1 MRGIMKR
8 TVAAVM
14 AVLIACAAAGCSSTG
29 NSSSGSSSAGET
41 TTTTAPV
48 VEDMGN
54 IDLSDVT
61 TEYDVPEDFSYE
73 SEAEKGTLL
82 GGAAVLDK
90 NFLGKFSGDGFV
102 SIGSSGDMV
111 EFEIDFPAKGSY
123 NITLT
128 MAADGEGQSN
138 LITVDGAALTN
149 FTSTTTEF
157 GDTMAENVLI
167 DEGTHK
173 VGIKGDNGHIY
184 IDKIKITPAPAI
196 DLSQY
201 EVSNQLSNPNASDEA
216 KRLYNFLTDV
226 YGKYTISGQFSGDN
240 EGKDSREFKEIKK
253 HTGKTPAILGLDVL
267 NLSNSALAHG
277 AGGGDM
283 VPLQAMDWYNNEN
296 GIVSLCWHWY
306 APEKNL
312 EKNGGAWWQGFY
324 SEYTDFDLAKALS
337 GEDKEG
343 YDSIIA
349 DLDHMAGVLKELAD
363 ANVPILWRPLHEAAG
378 DPKYP
383 GNAWFWW
390 GSAGKDAYIQL
401 WKLMYDKF
409 TNEYGLNN
417 LIWVWNAQNP
427 DWYPGDEYVD
437 IMGYDCYP
445 AEQDSSSQKWY
456 YDLVKSSTSTK
467 KIIAMTENG
476 SMFDPDG
483 AFNDGTRWAWFSTW
497 NGEFCIKDKQLS
509 DQYTTFDEWN
519 KIYNSERVLTLDELP
534 NLKCYPMDTEKY
546 LEEHKYA
553 YKDFGCNSDLSCDYP
568 DYAHPLAE
576 AVESGEVYPGIA
588 ICGSGEGMAITLNKH
603 QGVRAGLAWNKDVAE

>member
-1 MRGIMKR
+1 MREIMKR

-73 SEAEKGTLL
+73 SEAEKGTLS

-226 YGKYTISGQFSGDN
+226 YGKYTISGQSSGDN

-253 HTGKTPAILGLDVL
+253 HTRVDVKMMGKSLLLPEQAHLPVVAGRLNGGGGRIVVKHKGRLVPVPYLLASHLPEGIDGLEIQVVNLRKINVGRYDFPADHPVTAAVLCQYLLYRMHILFSCPAFFSCPAYMIL
-267 NLSNSALAHG
+267 NLSN
-277 AGGGDM
+277 
-283 VPLQAMDWYNNEN
+283 
-296 GIVSLCWHWY
+296 
-306 APEKNL
+306 
-312 EKNGGAWWQGFY
+312 
-324 SEYTDFDLAKALS
+324 
-337 GEDKEG
+337 
-343 YDSIIA
+343 
-349 DLDHMAGVLKELAD
+349 
-363 ANVPILWRPLHEAAG
+363 
-378 DPKYP
+378 
-383 GNAWFWW
+383 
-390 GSAGKDAYIQL
+390 
-401 WKLMYDKF
+401 
-409 TNEYGLNN
+409 
-417 LIWVWNAQNP
+417 
-427 DWYPGDEYVD
+427 
-437 IMGYDCYP
+437 
-445 AEQDSSSQKWY
+445 
-456 YDLVKSSTSTK
+456 
-467 KIIAMTENG
+467 
-476 SMFDPDG
+476 
-483 AFNDGTRWAWFSTW
+483 
-497 NGEFCIKDKQLS
+497 
-509 DQYTTFDEWN
+509 
-519 KIYNSERVLTLDELP
+519 TL
-534 NLKCYPMDTEKY
+534 
-546 LEEHKYA
+546 
-553 YKDFGCNSDLSCDYP
+553 
-568 DYAHPLAE
+568 
-576 AVESGEVYPGIA
+576 
-588 ICGSGEGMAITLNKH
+588 
-603 QGVRAGLAWNKDVAE
+603 

>member
-1 MRGIMKR
+1 M
-8 TVAAVM
+8 
-14 AVLIACAAAGCSSTG
+14 
-29 NSSSGSSSAGET
+29 
-41 TTTTAPV
+41 
-48 VEDMGN
+48 
-54 IDLSDVT
+54 
-61 TEYDVPEDFSYE
+61 
-73 SEAEKGTLL
+73 
-82 GGAAVLDK
+82 
-90 NFLGKFSGDGFV
+90 
-102 SIGSSGDMV
+102 

-157 GDTMAENVLI
+157 GDTVAENVLI

-226 YGKYTISGQFSGDN
+226 YGKYTISGQSSGDN

-277 AGGGDM
+277 SGGGDM

-445 AEQDSSSQKWY
+445 AERDSSSQKWY

-546 LEEHKYA
+546 LEEHK
-553 YKDFGCNSDLSCDYP
+553 
-568 DYAHPLAE
+568 
-576 AVESGEVYPGIA
+576 
-588 ICGSGEGMAITLNKH
+588 
-603 QGVRAGLAWNKDVAE
+603 

>member
-1 MRGIMKR
+1 MREIMKR

-73 SEAEKGTLL
+73 SEAEEGTLS

-102 SIGSSGDMV
+102 SIGSSGDMA

-184 IDKIKITPAPAI
+184 IDRIKITPAPAI

-240 EGKDSREFKEIKK
+240 EGK
-253 HTGKTPAILGLDVL
+253 
-267 NLSNSALAHG
+267 
-277 AGGGDM
+277 
-283 VPLQAMDWYNNEN
+283 
-296 GIVSLCWHWY
+296 
-306 APEKNL
+306 
-312 EKNGGAWWQGFY
+312 
-324 SEYTDFDLAKALS
+324 
-337 GEDKEG
+337 
-343 YDSIIA
+343 
-349 DLDHMAGVLKELAD
+349 
-363 ANVPILWRPLHEAAG
+363 
-378 DPKYP
+378 
-383 GNAWFWW
+383 
-390 GSAGKDAYIQL
+390 
-401 WKLMYDKF
+401 
-409 TNEYGLNN
+409 
-417 LIWVWNAQNP
+417 
-427 DWYPGDEYVD
+427 
-437 IMGYDCYP
+437 
-445 AEQDSSSQKWY
+445 
-456 YDLVKSSTSTK
+456 
-467 KIIAMTENG
+467 
-476 SMFDPDG
+476 
-483 AFNDGTRWAWFSTW
+483 
-497 NGEFCIKDKQLS
+497 
-509 DQYTTFDEWN
+509 
-519 KIYNSERVLTLDELP
+519 
-534 NLKCYPMDTEKY
+534 
-546 LEEHKYA
+546 
-553 YKDFGCNSDLSCDYP
+553 
-568 DYAHPLAE
+568 
-576 AVESGEVYPGIA
+576 
-588 ICGSGEGMAITLNKH
+588 
-603 QGVRAGLAWNKDVAE
+603 

>member
-1 MRGIMKR
+1 MREIMKR

-73 SEAEKGTLL
+73 SEAEKGTLS

-102 SIGSSGDMV
+102 SVGSSGDMV

-157 GDTMAENVLI
+157 GGTMAENVLI
-167 DEGTHK
+167 DEGSHK

-240 EGKDSREFKEIKK
+240 EGKDCREFKEIKK
-253 HTGKTPAILGLDVL
+253 HTGKTPAILGLDVS
-267 NLSNSALAHG
+267 NLSNSALSHG

-312 EKNGGAWWQGFY
+312 DSPTRVPTCRRPRLSRLSVLAVIFCQTVERMSPLITPHSTSLVVGTRTPFRSSTILSCVSVLVLDPVERMVASVFN
-324 SEYTDFDLAKALS
+324 SE
-337 GEDKEG
+337 
-343 YDSIIA
+343 
-349 DLDHMAGVLKELAD
+349 ELT
-363 ANVPILWRPLHEAAG
+363 ET
-378 DPKYP
+378 
-383 GNAWFWW
+383 F
-390 GSAGKDAYIQL
+390 
-401 WKLMYDKF
+401 
-409 TNEYGLNN
+409 
-417 LIWVWNAQNP
+417 LI
-427 DWYPGDEYVD
+427 
-437 IMGYDCYP
+437 
-445 AEQDSSSQKWY
+445 SSS
-456 YDLVKSSTSTK
+456 T
-467 KIIAMTENG
+467 
-476 SMFDPDG
+476 P
-483 AFNDGTRWAWFSTW
+483 
-497 NGEFCIKDKQLS
+497 
-509 DQYTTFDEWN
+509 
-519 KIYNSERVLTLDELP
+519 
-534 NLKCYPMDTEKY
+534 
-546 LEEHKYA
+546 
-553 YKDFGCNSDLSCDYP
+553 
-568 DYAHPLAE
+568 
-576 AVESGEVYPGIA
+576 
-588 ICGSGEGMAITLNKH
+588 
-603 QGVRAGLAWNKDVAE
+603 

>member
-1 MRGIMKR
+1 MAIDNDFLYDIFQSMEYKAERRELRKAWLYENLNILIINDKENIMREIMKR
-8 TVAAVM
+8 TVATVM

-73 SEAEKGTLL
+73 SEAEKGTLS

-226 YGKYTISGQFSGDN
+226 YGKYTISGQSSGDN

-445 AEQDSSSQKWY
+445 AERDSSSQKWY

-546 LEEHKYA
+546 LEEHK
-553 YKDFGCNSDLSCDYP
+553 
-568 DYAHPLAE
+568 
-576 AVESGEVYPGIA
+576 
-588 ICGSGEGMAITLNKH
+588 
-603 QGVRAGLAWNKDVAE
+603 

>member
-1 MRGIMKR
+1 MREIMKR

-73 SEAEKGTLL
+73 SEAEKGTLS

-226 YGKYTISGQFSGDN
+226 YGKYTISGQSSGDN

-306 APEKNL
+306 APEKTWKRTA
-312 EKNGGAWWQGFY
+312 EHGGRA
-324 SEYTDFDLAKALS
+324 
-337 GEDKEG
+337 
-343 YDSIIA
+343 SI
-349 DLDHMAGVLKELAD
+349 
-363 ANVPILWRPLHEAAG
+363 
-378 DPKYP
+378 
-383 GNAWFWW
+383 
-390 GSAGKDAYIQL
+390 
-401 WKLMYDKF
+401 
-409 TNEYGLNN
+409 LNT
-417 LIWVWNAQNP
+417 Q
-427 DWYPGDEYVD
+427 
-437 IMGYDCYP
+437 
-445 AEQDSSSQKWY
+445 
-456 YDLVKSSTSTK
+456 TSTLQ
-467 KIIAMTENG
+467 
-476 SMFDPDG
+476 
-483 AFNDGTRWAWFSTW
+483 R
-497 NGEFCIKDKQLS
+497 LS
-509 DQYTTFDEWN
+509 AARTKRAT
-519 KIYNSERVLTLDELP
+519 I
-534 NLKCYPMDTEKY
+534 
-546 LEEHKYA
+546 
-553 YKDFGCNSDLSCDYP
+553 LS
-568 DYAHPLAE
+568 
-576 AVESGEVYPGIA
+576 
-588 ICGSGEGMAITLNKH
+588 
-603 QGVRAGLAWNKDVAE
+603 